1 MSIFYISDLHFGHE
15 NIIRLSHRPFENA
28 DEMDE
33 TMINNWNSVVK
44 DSDTV
49 YIGGDFCYKSG
60 KPPKYYLERLNGKK
74 VLCTGNHD
82 SSLLKDKNNRKYF
95 EFIKDIIDIQ
105 DNGQRII
112 LCHYPMVEWNGFFR
126 NTLHFYGHIHNTKN
140 ATYEIL
146 KNIPNCYNI
155 GADILG
161 FTPRTL
167 DEIIECNRGE

>member
-1 MSIFYISDLHFGHE
+1 MNYYISDLHFGHE
-15 NIIRLSHRPFENA
+15 NIIRLSHRPFKNV

-49 YIGGDFCYKSG
+49 YIVGDFCYKSG

-82 SSLLKDKNNRKYF
+82 LSLLKDKNNRKYF

-155 GADILG
+155 GAYILG

-167 DEIIECNRGE
+167 DEVIECNSR